1 MLFIVSISL
10 PAALSLY
17 WAIGGLIALYQ
28 QTKILRQDV
37 SEMEAAVDSIPVEAE
52 ILSKP
57 KKKNTTS
64 SSKKKAKK
72 RR

>member
-1 MLFIVSISL
+1 
-10 PAALSLY
+10 
-17 WAIGGLIALYQ
+17 
-28 QTKILRQDV
+28 
-37 SEMEAAVDSIPVEAE
+37 MEAAVDSIPVEAE